1 MRQKF
6 YCKTEITKK
15 QHVFDLDG
23 KQNDSENSNNLK
35 MNRESD
41 GNKKP
46 ATFVR
51 RTLPINT

>member
-6 YCKTEITKK
+6 YYKTEITKK

>member
-1 MRQKF
+1 MLILL
-6 YCKTEITKK
+6 CKKYSKIT
-15 QHVFDLDG
+15 VFDLDG
-23 KQNDSENSNNLK
+23 KQNDSEKSNNLK